1 MIIESKDNK
10 KIKYLNKLRTNK
22 FMNEEKKFVVE
33 GMHLVNEAK
42 KSGLLLETYSTS
54 SCDFGVVNN
63 VVSKS
68 VMDYI
73 STLPSKTD
81 VIGIVKF
88 IKEDLTLG
96 DKIIILDDVQDPG
109 NLGTIIRSA
118 KAFNIDTVVLS
129 LGCVKKYNE
138 KVVRAAQGMLF
149 KVNVVTKDL
158 KYFIPYLKENGYSV
172 YGTCVTNGTD
182 ISTLKKNKKIAVV
195 MGNEGQGISY
205 DIKKELDKNVYINM
219 NDDCESLNV
228 AVASSIIM
236 YEINK
241 KLKGD

>member
-42 KSGLLLETYSTS
+42 KSGLLLETYSTT
-54 SCDFGVVNN
+54 SCDFGVANN
-63 VVSKS
+63 VVSRS
-68 VMDYI
+68 VMSYI

-81 VIGIVKF
+81 VIGIVSF

-158 KYFIPYLKENGYSV
+158 KYFIPYLKENGYLV

-182 ISTLKKNKKIAVV
+182 ISTLKKYKKLAIV
-195 MGNEGQGISY
+195 MGNEGQGISE

-236 YEINK
+236 YEMNK
-241 KLKGD
+241 

>member
-1 MIIESKDNK
+1 MS
-10 KIKYLNKLRTNK
+10 
-22 FMNEEKKFVVE
+22 
-33 GMHLVNEAK
+33 
-42 KSGLLLETYSTS
+42 
-54 SCDFGVVNN
+54 
-63 VVSKS
+63 
-68 VMDYI
+68 YI

-81 VIGIVKF
+81 VIGIVSF

-182 ISTLKKNKKIAVV
+182 ISTLKKNKKLAVV
-195 MGNEGQGISY
+195 MGNEGQGISK

-236 YEINK
+236 YEMNK
-241 KLKGD
+241 

>member
-96 DKIIILDDVQDPG
+96 DKIIILDDIQDENTLEYEANTLDNDSLDYIQDNTNHDID
-109 NLGTIIRSA
+109 NL
-118 KAFNIDTVVLS
+118 D
-129 LGCVKKYNE
+129 
-138 KVVRAAQGMLF
+138 
-149 KVNVVTKDL
+149 
-158 KYFIPYLKENGYSV
+158 
-172 YGTCVTNGTD
+172 
-182 ISTLKKNKKIAVV
+182 NKP
-195 MGNEGQGISY
+195 
-205 DIKKELDKNVYINM
+205 DDKNR
-219 NDDCESLNV
+219 
-228 AVASSIIM
+228 
-236 YEINK
+236 
-241 KLKGD
+241 